1 MKIGILSG
9 GGDVPGLNP
18 CIKALVLNAVEQGAS
33 VFGIRRGWAGL
44 LNVDLADTQSIEE
57 HVFEFNPEMVRRIDR
72 FGVTILN
79 SSRANPARIKRE
91 RVPTSISQD
100 CIHAT
105 SESEYVDVTAHI
117 LKVVDGLGLDAIIA
131 IGGDDTLASTLA
143 LQKAGLNVISI
154 PKTMDN
160 DIFGTDY
167 CLGFSTAVSRS
178 IECINSIRSVAGS
191 HERVAVIELFGRTSG
206 ETSLISAYLAYADRA
221 FIPEVPYD
229 ASVAAELLLADKKN
243 HPNNYAV
250 AVISEGASSI
260 QGGLVQGQA
269 EDAYG
274 YRKLGGSGQQ
284 LAAAIREH
292 TGSET
297 IYQSLGYLMRSGE
310 PDALDRMVA
319 RGFAKLA
326 VELAIKE
333 EFGRLV
339 AIREGKYTHLPLD
352 ILSKGS
358 RRVDVE
364 ELYDSEQYRPRVS
377 RLVGKPMFLY

>member
-1 MKIGILSG
+1 MKIGILCG

-33 VFGIRRGWAGL
+33 VFGIKRGWSGL
-44 LNVDLADTQSIEE
+44 LQIDSSDTQTMEE
-57 HVFEFNPEMVRRIDR
+57 HIFEFTPEMVRRIDR
-72 FGVTILN
+72 FGITILN

-91 RVPTSISQD
+91 RVPSFVAAAHIRPLPDTD
-100 CIHAT
+100 
-105 SESEYVDVTAHI
+105 YVDITPHI
-117 LKVVDGLGLDAIIA
+117 LKVVECLGLEAIIA
-131 IGGDDTLASTLA
+131 IGGDDTLSSTLS

-191 HERVAVIELFGRTSG
+191 HERIAVIELFGRTSG

-229 ASVAAELLLADKKN
+229 ANLAAERLSYDKRN
-243 HPNNYAV
+243 NPNNYAI

-260 QGGLVQGQA
+260 DGGLVQSQY

-274 YRKLGGSGQQ
+274 YRRLGGSGQQ
-284 LAAAIREH
+284 LAAIIREK
-292 TGSET
+292 TGFET

-319 RGFAKLA
+319 RAFAKLA
-326 VELAIKE
+326 IELVMKG

-339 AIREGKYTHLPLD
+339 GIREGKYTHLPLE

-358 RRVDVE
+358 RRVDIE
-364 ELYDSEQYRPRVS
+364 ELYESAEYRPMVS

>member
-1 MKIGILSG
+1 MKIGILCG

-18 CIKALVLNAVEQGAS
+18 CIKALVLNAVEQGAA
-33 VFGIRRGWAGL
+33 VFGIKRGWSGL
-44 LNVDLADTQSIEE
+44 LNIDVTETETIEE
-57 HVFEFNPEMVRRIDR
+57 NIFEFTPEMVRRIDR
-72 FGVTILN
+72 FGITILN
-79 SSRANPARIKRE
+79 SSRANPARIKRQ
-91 RVPTSISQD
+91 RVPSFVVEKNILPL
-100 CIHAT
+100 
-105 SESEYVDVTAHI
+105 EENEYVDVTPHI
-117 LKVVDGLGLDAIIA
+117 LKVVEGLGLEAIIA
-131 IGGDDTLASTLA
+131 IGGDDTLASTLS

-160 DIFGTDY
+160 DVFGTDY

-191 HERVAVIELFGRTSG
+191 HERIAIIELFGRTSG

-229 ASVAAELLLADKKN
+229 ADLASEMLARDKSN

-250 AVISEGASSI
+250 AVISEGASSVE
-260 QGGLVQGQA
+260 GGLVQSQY

-274 YRKLGGSGQQ
+274 YRRLGGSGQQ
-284 LAAAIREH
+284 LAASIREK
-292 TGSET
+292 TGFET

-326 VELAIKE
+326 IELVMKG

-339 AIREGKYTHLPLD
+339 GIREGKYTHLPLD

-358 RRVDVE
+358 RRVDIE
-364 ELYDSEQYRPRVS
+364 ELYEAAEYRPRVS

>member
-18 CIKALVLNAVEQGAS
+18 CIKALVLNALEQGAT
-33 VFGIRRGWAGL
+33 VFGIKRGWSGL
-44 LNVDLADTQSIEE
+44 LNVDLAETQTIEE
-57 HVFEFNPEMVRRIDR
+57 HVFEFTPEMVRRIDR
-72 FGVTILN
+72 FGIAILN
-79 SSRANPARIKRE
+79 SSRANPARIKRAS
-91 RVPTSISQD
+91 VPASVSSAHIQ
-100 CIHAT
+100 AT
-105 SESEYVDVTAHI
+105 AEAEYVDVSAHI
-117 LKVVDGLGLDAIIA
+117 LKVVEGLGLDAIIA
-131 IGGDDTLASTLA
+131 IGGDDTLAVTLA
-143 LQKAGLNVISI
+143 LSKSGLNVISI

-178 IECINSIRSVAGS
+178 VECINSIRSVAGS
-191 HERVAVIELFGRTSG
+191 HERIAVIELFGRTSG

-221 FIPEVPYD
+221 FIPELPYD
-229 ASVAAELLLADKKN
+229 AKVAAEQLFADKKN
-243 HPNNYAV
+243 HPHNYSI

-260 QGGLVQGQA
+260 QGGLVQGTV

-326 VELAIKE
+326 VELVLKG
-333 EFGRLV
+333 EFGRLI
-339 AIREGKYTHLPLD
+339 AIREGKYIHLPLD

>member
-18 CIKALVLNAVEQGAS
+18 CIKALVFNAIEQGAL
-33 VFGIRRGWAGL
+33 VFGIKRGWSGL
-44 LNVDLADTQSIEE
+44 LNINLQDTQTIEDNI
-57 HVFEFNPEMVRRIDR
+57 FEFTPEMVRRIDR
-72 FGVTILN
+72 FGITILN

-91 RVPTSISQD
+91 SVPANIEQGCIQD
-100 CIHAT
+100 T
-105 SESEYVDVTAHI
+105 SEPGYVDVSAHI
-117 LKVVDGLGLDAIIA
+117 LKAVNGLGLDAIIA
-131 IGGDDTLASTLA
+131 IGGDDTLAVTLT

-178 IECINSIRSVAGS
+178 VECINSIRSVAGS
-191 HERVAVIELFGRTSG
+191 HERIAVIELFGRTSG

-221 FIPEVPYD
+221 FIPELPYD
-229 ASVAAELLLADKKN
+229 AKQAAELLFADKKN

-260 QGGLVQGQA
+260 QGGLVQGSV

-284 LAAAIREH
+284 LASAIREH
-292 TGSET
+292 SGSET

-326 VELAIKE
+326 VELALKG
-333 EFGRLV
+333 EFGRMV
-339 AIREGKYTHLPLD
+339 AIREGKYTHLPLE
-352 ILSKGS
+352 ILSKGA
-358 RRVDVE
+358 RRVDIE
-364 ELYDSEQYRPRVS
+364 ELYDAEQYRPRVS